1 MPNEPSPLELGSD
14 LLFELSASFFES
26 DKFSFDPVDEVP
38 VFKAAFTA
46 DFCPLFLSLLTL
58 TNDASCVLFWSF
70 PMLTLFDVFCF
81 FGDGWLSPS

>member
-26 DKFSFDPVDEVP
+26 DKFDDPVDELP
-38 VFKAAFTA
+38 VFIAAFTA

-58 TNDASCVLFWSF
+58 TNDASCVLF
-70 PMLTLFDVFCF
+70 
-81 FGDGWLSPS
+81 